1 MNTLRLPIRFKTNY
15 SMETIS
21 DATDEYYAKLLA
33 DSLRIEPGELPI
45 STSFGVLDPSF
56 EYQTPLKAVRNAAR
70 HIPEISV
77 TNVSSK
83 LDNTGKILLK
93 VDFTIKES

>member
-1 MNTLRLPIRFKTNY
+1 MNTLRLPIRFSASY
-15 SMETIS
+15 AMESVVDGTEEFY
-21 DATDEYYAKLLA
+21 ATVLA

-56 EYQTPLKAVRNAAR
+56 EYQTPLKAVQSAAR
-70 HIPEISV
+70 HIPEISIRE
-77 TNVSSK
+77 VSST
-83 LDNTGKILLK
+83 LDNTGSVQVK